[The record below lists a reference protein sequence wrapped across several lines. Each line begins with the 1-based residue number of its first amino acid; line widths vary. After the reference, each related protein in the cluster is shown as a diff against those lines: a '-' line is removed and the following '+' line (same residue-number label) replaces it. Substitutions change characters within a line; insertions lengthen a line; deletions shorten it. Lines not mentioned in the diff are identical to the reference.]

1 MDKLGQ
7 LLAADQRSIPEDLSH
22 QSSSRKSD
30 SKSPGL
36 NGLLSLR
43 KESTERSPAAVSPP
57 KFSPDLEQNQ
67 DRERIV
73 DKLEDQRSS
82 ESPASKTDSNH
93 QQQIS
98 SNGLKMP
105 SKFFIELFDWF

>member
-22 QSSSRKSD
+22 HSSSRKSE

-36 NGLLSLR
+36 NGLLIR
-43 KESTERSPAAVSPP
+43 KESAERSPAAVSPP
-57 KFSPDLEQNQ
+57 KFSPDLEQNNSER
-67 DRERIV
+67 DRIV
-73 DKLEDQRSS
+73 EKLEERSS

-93 QQQIS
+93 QLQIS

-105 SKFFIELFDWF
+105 SKFLKNRIFVDF